1 MKKIG
6 KMRLRLCALGL
17 VLCLLAAGSIP
28 AFAAE
33 EEKRQ
38 VAMSFTA
45 KSVLLIE
52 QQTGQLLFEQNARE
66 ALAPASLTKLMDL
79 LLIFEALEDGTL
91 TMDQTLTC

>member
-17 VLCLLAAGSIP
+17 ALCLLAAGSIP
-28 AFAAE
+28 AFAE

-45 KSVLLIE
+45 
-52 QQTGQLLFEQNARE
+52 
-66 ALAPASLTKLMDL
+66 
-79 LLIFEALEDGTL
+79 
-91 TMDQTLTC
+91 

>member
-6 KMRLRLCALGL
+6 KMRLRLCALAL
-17 VLCLLAAGSIP
+17 ALCLLAAGSIP
-28 AFAAE
+28 AFAE

-45 KSVLLIE
+45 KSVLLME

-66 ALAPASLTKLMDL
+66 ALAPASLLPPGCCQNL
-79 LLIFEALEDGTL
+79 PRPHSGRFPIR
-91 TMDQTLTC
+91 